1 VLHCLFSTPQTLT
14 GEHSA
19 NDNLTFDWQNYEMS
33 RPDITGQISQ
43 ATSVHSSILKFIEE
57 SPELGYHQL
66 GKLLQACYVVM
77 PSNDGKSCS
86 YGNGK
91 KNPTLH
97 MLVDKGCSLDT
108 YFCATDLRNWN

>member
-1 VLHCLFSTPQTLT
+1 
-14 GEHSA
+14 
-19 NDNLTFDWQNYEMS
+19 M
-33 RPDITGQISQ
+33 
-43 ATSVHSSILKFIEE
+43 FIEE

-66 GKLLQACYVVM
+66 GKLLQACLVVM

-97 MLVDKGCSLDT
+97 VLVNKGCSLDT
-108 YFCATDLRNWN
+108 LLLCNRLEKLELAHMV

>member
-1 VLHCLFSTPQTLT
+1 
-14 GEHSA
+14 
-19 NDNLTFDWQNYEMS
+19 M
-33 RPDITGQISQ
+33 SQ
-43 ATSVHSSILKFIEE
+43 ATSVHSSILMFIEE

-66 GKLLQACYVVM
+66 GKLLQAWLVVM

-97 MLVDKGCSLDT
+97 MFVDEGCSLDT
-108 YFCATDLRNWN
+108 YFCTTDLRNWN